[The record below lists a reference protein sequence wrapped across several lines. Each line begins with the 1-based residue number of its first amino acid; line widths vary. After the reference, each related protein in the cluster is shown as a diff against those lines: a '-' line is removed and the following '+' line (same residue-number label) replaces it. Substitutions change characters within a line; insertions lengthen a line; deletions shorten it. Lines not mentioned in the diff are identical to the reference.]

1 MADTQLALREEALIS
16 AGTGALETDVLIIGS
31 GMGGGTLAWALRNSG
46 LDVIVAERGG
56 FLPRE
61 PENSQPRAVFVE
73 GRYKTAP
80 EWVDG
85 QTGSPFQPGTYYWVG
100 GSTKIYGAS
109 LPRFR
114 VSDFEETRH
123 SDGVS
128 PEWPFTYDDIEPYYA
143 QAERL
148 YRVRGQAGEDPTEPP
163 RSSEYFL
170 PALEH
175 EPVIARFSDALTRQG
190 LKPFHLPSGMDLNTL
205 DDRRRAT
212 AADGSPSEDGSKS
225 DAENCAVRPALKAQ
239 NVRMAVNATVT
250 KLLTDS
256 SGRQIVA
263 AEITAEGRTR
273 KVHAKKFVV
282 SAGAVNSAV
291 LLMGS
296 ANSKHPNGLANSSGL
311 LGRNYMAHNS
321 TFLMAINPFE
331 RNTTAWQKTLGLHDW
346 YEPTAETPYPL
357 GSVQMLGKLQ
367 GAMVKA
373 ARPWIPLWALDLVT
387 RHSLDMFLLTE
398 DLPLRDN
405 RVTTDG
411 GRIRVRWVPNNIQAH
426 RELTAKI
433 SKAVKRSGYP
443 IVLTQRMGIASSSHM
458 CGTAVAG
465 TDPTASVLDPFCRS
479 HDVDNLWIVDSSFFP
494 SSGGVN
500 PALTIAANALR
511 VAPRI
516 VHS

>member
-1 MADTQLALREEALIS
+1 MADTQLALRDEALIS
-16 AGTGALETDVLIIGS
+16 TGTEDLETDVLIIGS

-46 LDVIVAERGG
+46 LDVIVAERGD

-61 PENSQPRAVFVE
+61 PENSQPRAVFIE

-80 EWVDG
+80 AWIDG
-85 QTGSPFQPGTYYWVG
+85 QTELPFQPGTYYWVG
-100 GSTKIYGAS
+100 GSTKIYGAC

-114 VSDFEETRH
+114 ASDFEETH
-123 SDGVS
+123 HIDGVS
-128 PEWPFTYDDIEPYYA
+128 PKWPFTYNDIEPYYG
-143 QAERL
+143 QAEAL

-190 LKPFHLPSGMDLNTL
+190 LKPFHMPSGMDLNSMG
-205 DDRRRAT
+205 DRRRAT

-225 DAENCAVRPALKAQ
+225 DAENCAIRPALEAQ
-239 NVRMAVNATVT
+239 NVRLAVKATAT
-250 KLLTDS
+250 KLFTNP
-256 SGRQIVA
+256 SGRRIVA
-263 AEITAEGRTR
+263 AEIIAAGRTR
-273 KVHAKKFVV
+273 KVYAKKFVV

-291 LLMGS
+291 LLLNS
-296 ANSKHPNGLANSSGL
+296 ADSRHPHGLANSSGL

-321 TFLMAINPFE
+321 TFLMGINPFE
-331 RNTTAWQKTLGLHDW
+331 RNSTAWQKTLGLHDW
-346 YEPTAETPYPL
+346 YEATAETPYPL

-367 GAMVKA
+367 GTMVKA
-373 ARPWIPLWALDLVT
+373 ARPRIPLWALDLVT

-398 DLPLRDN
+398 DLPLYDN
-405 RVTTDG
+405 RVTVAN
-411 GRIRVRWVPNNIQAH
+411 GRTRVQWAPNNIQAH
-426 RELTAKI
+426 RELTTKV

-443 IVLTQRMGIASSSHM
+443 VVLTERMGIASSSHM

-465 TDPTASVLDPFCRS
+465 TDPSASVLDPFCRS
-479 HDVDNLWIVDSSFFP
+479 HDVENLWVVDSSFFP
-494 SSGGVN
+494 SSGGLN

-511 VAPRI
+511 VAPSI
-516 VHS
+516 VSS